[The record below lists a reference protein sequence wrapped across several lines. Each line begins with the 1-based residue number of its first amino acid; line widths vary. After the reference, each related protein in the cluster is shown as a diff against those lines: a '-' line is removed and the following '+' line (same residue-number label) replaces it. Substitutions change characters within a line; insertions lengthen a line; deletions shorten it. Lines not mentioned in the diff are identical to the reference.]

1 MDQAKAHYST
11 ARNALITAVMNKDVD
26 GIKTAYADR
35 KRAMAA
41 RITLVHQAKA
51 LAKQA
56 KANAKK

>member
-1 MDQAKAHYST
+1 MDKAKADYAT
-11 ARNALITAVMNKDVD
+11 ARNALITAVMYKDVE
-26 GIKTAYADR
+26 GMKAAYADR

-56 KANAKK
+56 NVKK